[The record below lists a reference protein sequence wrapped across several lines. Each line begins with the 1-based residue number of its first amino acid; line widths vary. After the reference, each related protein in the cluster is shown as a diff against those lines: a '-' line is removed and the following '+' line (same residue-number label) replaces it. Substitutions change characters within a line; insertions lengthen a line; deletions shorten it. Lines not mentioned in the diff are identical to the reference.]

1 MALTKVPSNLD
12 SITATTQSASD
23 NSTNVATTAY
33 VTTAV
38 SNLVDGAPSTL
49 NTLNEIAAALND
61 DAALNTTLTT
71 SIADKLPLGGGTLVG
86 TLTLSY
92 DYPRINLTDTNHDSD
107 YSIINNNGAFGVYD
121 VTNAAYRL
129 QINSSGNLTV
139 SGHITA
145 SGTNNIYVGDNG
157 KFTAGGGDDL
167 QIYHDGTNSHIYNN
181 TGYTTLRTAAS
192 GGYLYLHGDNVHL
205 RGQTANETLL
215 TAVLNGAVTL
225 YHDNTAKLTTTSTG
239 VEITGTL
246 DVDVISNASGSVHL
260 NDTLYFQDNSKA
272 VFGDSSDLQIYHN
285 GSHSFI
291 DEQGTGGLIVR
302 TGDFYVRNPSDADMI
317 YATSGG
323 AVKLYH
329 NNSEKL
335 ETTAYGVSASGTG
348 ALKIPVG
355 TTGQRPTAAT
365 GQLRFNSTDGRLEV
379 YNGSDWSAVGSTGTG
394 NHSLDTFTGDGST
407 TAFTLSLSPANEDAL
422 TVFIDGA
429 YQEKGDYSL
438 SGNTLTLDTAP
449 LSGEKISVHTI
460 HGAVHDGTAALNQQ
474 FTGDGSTTAFTL
486 TSAPGSENNTQI
498 YINGVYQQKTDYTV
512 SGTTLTFDTAP
523 TSGDIIEVNSFTV
536 TNLGNS
542 DQVTEGSSNLYHT
555 SARTISALSGATLT
569 GNLTIQNA
577 SSPTLKLV
585 DTTQSSDLRLFA
597 QDSNVGIGTFSNHAV
612 RFYTNSTSRL
622 AIDNSGK
629 VGIGITSSM
638 DSNLHV
644 ADGTAQINIEGTS
657 GDATLKLESTGNSY
671 WNMFIDE
678 SDARKLKF
686 EDNGNG
692 VALTI
697 LRDGNVGIG
706 TTSPST
712 NLHIGS
718 GTSGNALGVLLNR
731 GATTNF
737 FEANDGTKSA
747 YIGTDNSQNFIKLG
761 SLSNHAVQI
770 SQNNAAA
777 IFIDTSKNVGIGNS
791 SPAQK
796 LDVSGHIKLTGS
808 GTYLFGG
815 DNEILA
821 GQDSGGCLL
830 YTSDAAD
837 E

>member
-335 ETTAYGVSASGTG
+335 TTGSSGVDVAGNIALTNSNNKSLRINSSTSNAGYLAVFQNQAIFSVNRDGKDGGFADTSKAAAVIKLNSAAADSNIEFQTTTTNNASPTTRLTIDKNGNATFNGTVTANAGVVVDNITIDGTTASISGSSDFTIDSGGRIDLSADDNGEVRLFDGSSMY
-348 ALKIPVG
+348 AQFKDDDDRLKIQTLIQDKDMMFVG
-355 TTGQRPTAAT
+355 NDGGSEVTA
-365 GQLRFNSTDGRLEV
+365 L
-379 YNGSDWSAVGSTGTG
+379 
-394 NHSLDTFTGDGST
+394 SLDMSDG
-407 TAFTLSLSPANEDAL
+407 
-422 TVFIDGA
+422 GA
-429 YQEKGDYSL
+429 
-438 SGNTLTLDTAP
+438 
-449 LSGEKISVHTI
+449 
-460 HGAVHDGTAALNQQ
+460 
-474 FTGDGSTTAFTL
+474 
-486 TSAPGSENNTQI
+486 
-498 YINGVYQQKTDYTV
+498 
-512 SGTTLTFDTAP
+512 
-523 TSGDIIEVNSFTV
+523 
-536 TNLGNS
+536 
-542 DQVTEGSSNLYHT
+542 
-555 SARTISALSGATLT
+555 
-569 GNLTIQNA
+569 
-577 SSPTLKLV
+577 
-585 DTTQSSDLRLFA
+585 
-597 QDSNVGIGTFSNHAV
+597 
-612 RFYTNSTSRL
+612 
-622 AIDNSGK
+622 AI
-629 VGIGITSSM
+629 
-638 DSNLHV
+638 
-644 ADGTAQINIEGTS
+644 
-657 GDATLKLESTGNSY
+657 
-671 WNMFIDE
+671 F
-678 SDARKLKF
+678 
-686 EDNGNG
+686 NGNI
-692 VALTI
+692 ALAGGADRRI
-697 LRDGNVGIG
+697 QLSN
-706 TTSPST
+706 
-712 NLHIGS
+712 S
-718 GTSGNALGVLLNR
+718 GTSGVNFSSNNTVHIR
-731 GATTNF
+731 GDNDTMKLMAAGNGGF
-737 FEANDGTKSA
+737 VFEENGTEHMRIASGGNVA
-747 YIGTDNSQNFIKLG
+747 IGTTDTSDVQFRVDQNENDDHTAFFKNTCAPNAMVGITFKTD
-761 SLSNHAVQI
+761 STV
-770 SQNNAAA
+770 NAANKFGFQIDDNGNERFA
-777 IFIDTSKNVGIGNS
+777 ARMNGSVFCSLDTYTSDIRLKENIEDCEPMLEKLKQVRIVDFDWKDGKGLEGRQRGVIAQEIEPIFPELI
-791 SPAQK
+791 
-796 LDVSGHIKLTGS
+796 H
-808 GTYLFGG
+808 
-815 DNEILA
+815 
-821 GQDSGGCLL
+821 CLL
-830 YTSDAAD
+830 YTSPSPRD
-837 E
+837 